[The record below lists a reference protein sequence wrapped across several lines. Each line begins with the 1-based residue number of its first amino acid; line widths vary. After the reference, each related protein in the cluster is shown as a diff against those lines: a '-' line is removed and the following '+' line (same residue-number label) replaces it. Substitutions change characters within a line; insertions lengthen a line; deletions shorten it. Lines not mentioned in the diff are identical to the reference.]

1 MPKSTENVLY
11 DSEARS
17 IALFPVVSVIKAKKN
32 PPTAGF
38 FSVVEIIK
46 HVQYSKPAYPLDP
59 VLHQMK
65 LFRPL

>member
-1 MPKSTENVLY
+1 MLFRFVSRTE
-11 DSEARS
+11 S
-17 IALFPVVSVIKAKKN
+17 KKN
-32 PPTAGF
+32 PPMAGF